1 MTVSG
6 TTSLAGNLSVRLL
19 PGFTPSAGTTFT
31 VLTSTGTLSGAFA
44 NVAFGSTI
52 VTSGGQGTFVVNKS
66 GNNITLSNYTAL
78 TPIEQW
84 RWQSFATQA
93 NSGLALDTADADN
106 DGTENLLEY
115 ATAMNPAIAD
125 RPPVSATLNGNVFDF
140 TYTKN
145 KSATDVTCLVE
156 WSDDLTT
163 WSTAGMS
170 APTIQSDNGATQ
182 LIKVTVPSG
191 AGVTRRFAHLR
202 ITRP

>member
-1 MTVSG
+1 VTVSG
-6 TTSLAGNLSVRLL
+6 TTSLAGTLSVRLL

-52 VTSGGQGTFVVNKS
+52 VTSGGQGTFVVIKS
-66 GNNITLSNYTAL
+66 GNNITLSTYTAL

-115 ATAMNPAIAD
+115 ATAMNPTIAD

-140 TYTKN
+140 NYTKN

-156 WSDDLTT
+156 WSDTLSND
-163 WSTAGMS
+163 WSTVGVS
-170 APTIQSDNGATQ
+170 APSILNDNGVTQ
-182 LIKVTVPSG
+182 QLKVTVP
-191 AGVTRRFAHLR
+191 AGTNAQRFVRLKVTR
-202 ITRP
+202 P